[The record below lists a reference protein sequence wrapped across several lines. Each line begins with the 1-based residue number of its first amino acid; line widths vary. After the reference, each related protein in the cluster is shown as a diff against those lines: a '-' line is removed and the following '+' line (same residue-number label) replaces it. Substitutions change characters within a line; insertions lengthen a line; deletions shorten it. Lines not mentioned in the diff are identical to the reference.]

1 MYEKSAA
8 NSTAFI
14 NRDCNDKVHMQ
25 SLKGSLNESR
35 IAEDVKRS
43 PYYNSRNLLAFD
55 LNQTLT
61 FNGAKYY
68 SKQERATRAIANSSS
83 MLVDHT
89 RNDIGPILQ
98 NGHHSKDYSINN
110 SIIKLARPSITI
122 MPQPYK
128 DVDNQNLIFQ
138 SSESTKKFLMQSK
151 GAKNIILPAG
161 KRLSLYKLQLE
172 DSLDEA
178 KPNLENKAEEQQTTY
193 EKSRCESMFLL
204 LKDIYNE
211 NTDMLDSS
219 AIDDQSSPNKPI
231 RKENIYSQTPNSRFG
246 ARHKYSKSQGIKE
259 GFGSMANKVVKVSS
273 IAVHPPNDDLHKI
286 A

>member
-1 MYEKSAA
+1 MYEKSPA

-25 SLKGSLNESR
+25 SLKESLNESR

-43 PYYNSRNLLAFD
+43 PYQNSRNLLAFD

-68 SKQERATRAIANSSS
+68 SKQNRATQAIGNSSS

-89 RNDIGPILQ
+89 RIDIGPILQ

-110 SIIKLARPSITI
+110 SFIKLARPSITI

-138 SSESTKKFLMQSK
+138 SPESTKKFLMQSK
-151 GAKNIILPAG
+151 GAKNIILPEG
-161 KRLSLYKLQLE
+161 KRLSLQKLQLE
-172 DSLDEA
+172 ESLDEA
-178 KPNLENKAEEQQTTY
+178 KPNLGNKAGEQQATY
-193 EKSRCESMFLL
+193 EKTRCENMFLL
-204 LKDIYNE
+204 LGDVYNE
-211 NTDMLDSS
+211 NTDMLESS
-219 AIDDQSSPNKPI
+219 VIDDQSSPNKPI
-231 RKENIYSQTPNSRFG
+231 RKEKIYSQTPNSRFG
-246 ARHKYSKSQGIKE
+246 ASHKYSKPQGIQE
-259 GFGSMANKVVKVSS
+259 GFGSMANKFLKAPS
-273 IAVHPPNDDLHKI
+273 IAVHPPDEDLHKI